1 MESKFEL
8 IPMSEVKDMAA
19 AVCKSGLFG
28 LPTPEAAFT
37 LMMICQSEGIHP
49 IQAVKRFHIIKG
61 KPSMRADAMLAEFQR
76 LGGRVKWIK
85 RTDSEVVALFSHPQ
99 GEAEIT
105 WTIEMAKTAGLTI
118 NDTWRKYPR
127 QMLTARAV
135 SEGIR
140 TVLPAVVTG
149 IYTPEEIS
157 DFADEPKAAHTRKT
171 KETTEHVTENVTATE
186 PVAPKNEAPA
196 KTIYE
201 KISNQA
207 PEMTPEDAV
216 VVDMPQP
223 EIKAADRPPV
233 YTEVGRPGSR
243 ESVVAGEINKA
254 RATISAGEMA
264 AQIKQARTL
273 AQKYGCKSQNDFA
286 ELMQSIIGKPYGSA
300 SQLTNDDERAAVI
313 AFLLDATREEQKEAA

>member
-8 IPMSEVKDMAA
+8 VPINEIKDMAA
-19 AVCKSGLFG
+19 QVCKSGLFG

-105 WTIEMAKTAGLTI
+105 WTIEMAKAAGLTI

-127 QMLTARAV
+127 QMLTARTV

-157 DFADEPKAAHTRKT
+157 DFADEPKAAHTRKP
-171 KETTEHVTENVTATE
+171 KEAVSEAPTSE
-186 PVAPKNEAPA
+186 PIAPKSEAPA
-196 KTIYE
+196 PTLYE
-201 KISNQA
+201 KIKNQT
-207 PEMTPEDAV
+207 PEMVPEDAV
-216 VVDMPQP
+216 AVDMPQP
-223 EIKAADRPPV
+223 EIKAAERPPV
-233 YTEVGRPGSR
+233 YTEVGQPGSR
-243 ESVVAGEINKA
+243 ESVVAAEINRA

-264 AQIKQARTL
+264 AEIKQARTL